1 MDVLSDSRLT
11 KGEVMRRL
19 VGILVALTL
28 VGAVP
33 AAYAS
38 DKTKTAKGTV
48 KTVAADSITVT
59 DAAGKDWTFD
69 VDTKT
74 KVIAAGGSHKT
85 AETKS
90 MGKSPLIV
98 DVVKVAGKVT
108 VKYHEMEGGKMH
120 AAEVR
125 VL

>member
-1 MDVLSDSRLT
+1 
-11 KGEVMRRL
+11 MRRL
-19 VGILVALTL
+19 VGILVALAL

-59 DAAGKDWTFD
+59 DAAGKEWTFD

-98 DVVKVAGKVT
+98 DVVKVDGKVT
-108 VKYHEMEGGKMH
+108 IKYHEMEGGKMH